1 MVKVT
6 YRGETRNI
14 PYKYL
19 RGLKGEE
26 KRKQIKSIFQNKD
39 RPKTKFKT
47 KRSQW
52 VEKYE
57 KKYGHKITD
66 TNYMYKNIIT
76 KTGADKIIDKG
87 RGAYYSSGSRPNQ
100 TNESWA
106 QARLASVIVNGPA
119 RKVDKNIWEKYNK
132 IDKRTNRKSIN
143 RKSINRKSINRKS
156 INRKRT
162 NRKRTNR
169 KRTNRK
175 KTNRRKRTN
184 RKSVN
189 RGVLSFFKGGGIDE
203 LNNYPFNIEY
213 KFPDPVF
220 PDHSFTNN
228 TNQKEYSEFTPSF
241 EQIKEQRN
249 REKEAN
255 NLAMN
260 RIILGRIYN
269 EIMKKTTYERREIKN
284 IFKKNDIEKFI
295 RLSPEIFKK
304 LVYEIVDGKIL
315 KI

>member
-66 TNYMYKNIIT
+66 TNYLYKNIIT

-100 TNESWA
+100 SNESWA
-106 QARLASVIVNGPA
+106 QARLASVIMNGPA

-132 IDKRTNRKSIN
+132 IDKKRTNRKSIN
-143 RKSINRKSINRKS
+143 RKK
-156 INRKRT
+156 
-162 NRKRTNR
+162 
-169 KRTNRK
+169 TNRK

-184 RKSVN
+184 RRKSVN

-203 LNNYPFNIEY
+203 LNNDPFNTKYEFPDPV
-213 KFPDPVF
+213 FPDPVF

-228 TNQKEYSEFTPSF
+228 TNEQEYSGFTPSSK
-241 EQIKEQRN
+241 QIKEQRN
-249 REKEAN
+249 RENEAN

-284 IFKKNDIEKFI
+284 IFKKNDIEIFM

-304 LVYEIVDGKIL
+304 IVYEIVDGKIL